1 MERVLFHPASSHS
14 QLLNQVKNVL
24 GFADDERRMRYK
36 SLAIIL
42 ILSLMMAV
50 CLVAVHNHFADQ
62 GRQYDP
68 NCPLCRILLG
78 FVLLLATL
86 GWYFS
91 HYEIATVLI
100 CCDVQSIE
108 HAGLHALA
116 SRAPPLA

>member
-1 MERVLFHPASSHS
+1 
-14 QLLNQVKNVL
+14 
-24 GFADDERRMRYK
+24 MRYK
-36 SLAIIL
+36 SLAILL

-86 GWYFS
+86 GWYFFRC
-91 HYEIATVLI
+91 EIVAVLTR
-100 CCDVQSIE
+100 DNDQSIDP
-108 HAGLHALA
+108 AGRFGLA
-116 SRAPPLA
+116 SRAPPLV